1 MSQLKSIASLGSAR
15 LLLFVLLLFS
25 VVACR
30 PQAAAVQP
38 TAIITLTPLPRS
50 TPLPALPTTV
60 PVGQGDNPIRLIIHP
75 ANEVAEDTVAD
86 LEAIIETRT
95 KLTVKIELS
104 DSDAAAL
111 SAFCSATSEQ
121 PALAWLTGMAFV
133 AANANH
139 CGQPQLLVSRGAGS
153 NAATGQAVTV
163 IARRGLDSLSAIDG
177 RIFCRINSTDLV
189 SWLIPSLMM
198 EAAGLNPIVDP
209 QTIKDYETP
218 EDLVKAVSTSACDVG
233 AILDSQVAD
242 LVTDVESVASRVTSV
257 STSAEIPYAILT
269 ASSDIPL
276 SSLTALNNEMVRLS
290 RDRQLRTQLK
300 ELLGQDALQAVSLED
315 LQPFLE
321 FVNSSGQDFT
331 QLGN

>member
-1 MSQLKSIASLGSAR
+1 MSQLKPIVSLGSAR
-15 LLLFVLLLFS
+15 LILLALLLLG
-25 VVACR
+25 VAACR

-38 TAIITLTPLPRS
+38 TAVITLTPLPRS
-50 TPLPALPTTV
+50 TPLPSLPTAV

-75 ANEVAEDTVAD
+75 VGEVAGDTIAD

-95 KLTVKIELS
+95 ELTVKIEQV
-104 DSDAAAL
+104 DNDAAAL
-111 SAFCSATSEQ
+111 AALCAATPEQ
-121 PALAWLTGMAFV
+121 PALAWLSGMAFV
-133 AANANH
+133 AANANR
-139 CGQPQLLVSRGAGS
+139 CGQPQLIVSRGTGS

-163 IARRGLDSLSAIDG
+163 IARRGIDSLSGIDG

-189 SWLIPSLMM
+189 SWLVPSLMM
-198 EAAGLNPIVDP
+198 EAAGLSPIVDP

-218 EDLVKAVSTSACDVG
+218 EDLVKAVSTSACDMG
-233 AILDSQVAD
+233 AILDSEVAD
-242 LVTDVESVASRVTSV
+242 LVTDVESVASRVTTV
-257 STSAEIPYAILT
+257 STSAEIPFSILT

-276 SSLTALNNEMVRLS
+276 SSLTALSDEMVRLS

-300 ELLGQDALQAVSLED
+300 ELLGQDALQKVTLED